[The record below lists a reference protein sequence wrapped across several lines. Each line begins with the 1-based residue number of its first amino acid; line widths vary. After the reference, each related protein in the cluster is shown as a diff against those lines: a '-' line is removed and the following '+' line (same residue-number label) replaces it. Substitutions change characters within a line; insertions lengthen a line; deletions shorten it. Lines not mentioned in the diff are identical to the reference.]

1 MVYQENGQAIL
12 RHMTPIEMERTMGF
26 PDGYSKVNPE
36 ETDEH
41 KNWTNRVHALGN
53 SMSVHVMRWI
63 GERMNMVH
71 DEVCG

>member
-1 MVYQENGQAIL
+1 
-12 RHMTPIEMERTMGF
+12 MGF

-41 KNWTNRVHALGN
+41 KNWTNRVQALGN

-71 DEVCG
+71 DEVG